1 MLATKGSK
9 AYEVDDAPPRFLLG
23 NLGEAGV
30 ANLGLPPS
38 MVAPLL
44 PALCSRRSRY
54 LRGTKLNKEKKG
66 HITRNKHET
75 HVTIVG

>member
-1 MLATKGSK
+1 MAKWSRKTHED
-9 AYEVDDAPPRFLLG
+9 EVNPLRFLLG
-23 NLGEAGV
+23 SLGDAGV
-30 ANLGLPPS
+30 NNLGLPPS
-38 MVAPLL
+38 MVAPPL

-54 LRGTKLNKEKKG
+54 LRGTKLNKEKEG